1 MTEPSKDFQLST
13 IEGIVS
19 FALHEK
25 CKGGVILAA
34 VVGKPLEEGGL
45 FANAVPTSATEA
57 RAVAAEIHGAISL
70 DWIASGKKNPR
81 AYQVTIKDGTRE
93 TYTERRYTFR
103 PEETRA
109 EDALGAA
116 MHAGVTALTSAAS
129 VIRGPYDQQQAYIER
144 LESRLD
150 KEEADHKEEVA
161 TLRARVRELEQD
173 RHGAVDKLLGYLK
186 TEGESHVHSAQAEA
200 VAVEAQA
207 KAKAFGDISQAVIT
221 NLPRVLHVGAMI
233 AGASLNKPPPGLLKA
248 AAGLAGVVGAMRAP
262 EAGTAPPAPEAAKPA
277 ALPAA
282 TLSAEGVA
290 ALRAFGSSLTPDEL
304 GRLVKFA
311 CEHDREGV
319 VSARLMAL
327 LDESHREPL
336 FSLMRHL
343 PPEWTT

>member
-70 DWIASGKKNPR
+70 DWVASGKKNSR

-93 TYTERRYTFR
+93 TYTERRYTFS

-116 MHAGVTALTSAAS
+116 MHAGTTALQVAAGLMK
-129 VIRGPYDQQQAYIER
+129 GPYDRQEAYIER

-150 KEEADHKEEVA
+150 AQETAHKEETA
-161 TLRARVRELEQD
+161 TLRARVRELEND
-173 RHGAVDKLLGYLK
+173 RSGAVDKLLGYLK
-186 TEGESHVHSAQAEA
+186 TEGESHVHNAQAEA
-200 VAVEAQA
+200 VTIEAQA
-207 KAKAFGDISQAVIT
+207 KAKAWSDISQGAIA
-221 NLPRVLHVGAMI
+221 NLPRILHVGAMI
-233 AGASLNKPPPGLLKA
+233 AGASLNKPPPGLVRA

-262 EAGTAPPAPEAAKPA
+262 PDAGAAPSAPEAVKP
-277 ALPAA
+277 LPAA

-290 ALRAFGSSLTPDEL
+290 ALRAFGASLTPDEL
-304 GRLVKFA
+304 GRLVQFA
-311 CEHDREGV
+311 CENDREAV
-319 VSARLMAL
+319 ITSRIAKL

-336 FSLMRHL
+336 FSLMHHL
-343 PPEWTT
+343 PPEWMT